1 MTSPTAEPALE
12 RVRPAASG
20 PLLALLLIAVI
31 AVMYG
36 AADLLVPI
44 AFSLL
49 LNLLLSPVV
58 KSLQQIGIPT
68 TLSAGVLV
76 TTIVGLVIFAAGG
89 LAGPAERWIK
99 EAPQSVREF
108 QNQAFEAQKEL
119 SGITE
124 LAKEVDELAASETP
138 ANAQEVVVKS
148 PGVLTSIVG
157 SLPSIAAYTGIV
169 LFLTFFLLAS
179 GDTLLRRIT
188 RCGRTWT
195 ERRRIV
201 SIARQIQSDLS
212 RYLGTVTVVNLI
224 LGATVALVMHLLNVP
239 NPLLW
244 GAVAGLFNFAP
255 YVGALATTLVLTVV
269 GISTFDSLTDA
280 LVVPLSF
287 VALTILEGQLITPTV
302 LGRRLAVH
310 PLIVFLAI
318 IFWGWLWGVA
328 GALMAV
334 PIITSLKVVA
344 DHVPRLSIVAS
355 FFRREGMS
363 GEANGKKHKNCK
375 SCQRSL
381 PLGFPADT

>member
-1 MTSPTAEPALE
+1 MTTPTAGPARE
-12 RVRPAASG
+12 SVRPAASG
-20 PLLALLLIAVI
+20 PLLALLLIALI
-31 AVMYG
+31 AVMHS

-49 LNLLLSPVV
+49 LNLLLSPLV
-58 KSLQQIGIPT
+58 KSLKRIGIPT

-108 QNQAFEAQKEL
+108 QSQAFEAQREL

-124 LAKEVDELAASETP
+124 LAKEVDELAGSDTP
-138 ANAQEVVVKS
+138 ADAQEVVVKS

-212 RYLGTVTVVNLI
+212 RYLGTVTIVNLI
-224 LGATVALVMHLLNVP
+224 LGATVALVMHLLDVP

-287 VALTILEGQLITPTV
+287 FALTILEGQLITPTV
-302 LGRRLAVH
+302 LGRRLAVQ

-334 PIITSLKVVA
+334 PIVTSLKVIA

-355 FFRREGMS
+355 FFRREESG

-375 SCQRSL
+375 SYQRSL
-381 PLGFPADT
+381 PLGPRADT

>member
-12 RVRPAASG
+12 RVRPAASA